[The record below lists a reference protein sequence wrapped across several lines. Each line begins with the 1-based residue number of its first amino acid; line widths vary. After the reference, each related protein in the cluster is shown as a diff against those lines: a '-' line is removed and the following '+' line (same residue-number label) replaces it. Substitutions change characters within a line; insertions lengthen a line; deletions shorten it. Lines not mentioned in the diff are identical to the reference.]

1 MKGES
6 RTILL
11 GIITALILVVNGLE
25 AGAVLEPATFD
36 PRPPAVAAMISAQQY
51 ELIGLISAP
60 KSTRRSVAMNA
71 GNRGL
76 FDDADSHERSTC
88 SPPYNDCWAS
98 NLD

>member
-60 KSTRRSVAMNA
+60 KTARRSVAMNA

-76 FDDADSHERSTC
+76 IHDADSHDRSKL
-88 SPPYNDCWAS
+88 PPYDDRWAS
-98 NLD
+98 NLN

>member
-11 GIITALILVVNGLE
+11 GFITALILVVNGLE
-25 AGAVLEPATFD
+25 AGAVLEPTTID
-36 PRPPAVAAMISAQQY
+36 PSPLAAAAMSSAQQY

-60 KSTRRSVAMNA
+60 KTARRSVAMNA

-76 FDDADSHERSTC
+76 IDDADSHDRSKL
-88 SPPYNDCWAS
+88 PPYDDRWAS
-98 NLD
+98 NLN

>member
-6 RTILL
+6 KAILFVTTLILL
-11 GIITALILVVNGLE
+11 VNGLE
-25 AGAVLEPATFD
+25 AGSVLEPATFD

-60 KSTRRSVAMNA
+60 KTARRSVAMNA

-76 FDDADSHERSTC
+76 IDDADSHDRSKR
-88 SPPYNDCWAS
+88 PPYENRWAS
-98 NLD
+98 NLN